1 MNQNE
6 LTEVLFMENTKIN
19 LKIKIPYSKC
29 VIEFKTSTR
38 QNLTSNDF
46 CLLLPLL
53 FSEHTNDNL
62 EKYWDVAVKYYS
74 WNEKY
79 KDFVEKGL
87 RNLVLEETFKN
98 KEKFD
103 NVQKITDM
111 LCCDLEI
118 RNEIVEWIN
127 KNEFYKLKVNKKL
140 DQEEYFGNYFTKLPC
155 DSSIINNKQKKFQ
168 KGERPES
175 EIISDSSYTIDEKIF
190 RQQCEIKLE
199 EDYKRINSHSFIVE
213 KNASIVDGM
222 YYNEI
227 ILPVDLRF
235 NQDGILVESNSK
247 IYMSLSEYYP
257 VYLEK
262 QFSEYIHNTFSLEI
276 TTKNKSKDVLCFR
289 RLVDKWKNIQDLI
302 NRKRLCFNGHQYTF
316 DEKGIYHFVNVIC
329 PFKIGDTKIDF
340 KLIGLQEADINVFL
354 EDIYKNDNFQKFG
367 DFKTYDWKDKVQSFI
382 ETKISK
388 DKDLYKNSTNFQN
401 AVKLLKM
408 YSDEIN
414 YSEILNIKE
423 FEELISDIDIF
434 TKSKDIV
441 LSLIPSNNNLNIAS
455 PIWKYLYENDN
466 RLFDDLLDKYS
477 FNQVSSEKKFKTK
490 LKFIYDD
497 LNDLD
502 KKCVLLNKKINDLKT
517 NEYIN
522 GDITKDYEKIE
533 KDVEKFNKKSKH
545 FCVSVN
551 FNELKEAFET
561 RKKSDKDICYNN
573 LQSRAVKLRNKTS
586 DAINDD
592 IKKEMSKL
600 PI

>member
-62 EKYWDVAVKYYS
+62 EKYWDVAVKHYS

-302 NRKRLCFNGHQYTF
+302 NRKRLCFDGHQYTF